1 MERLNLQARVA
12 RELPQL
18 EQEFNKVNRLYSLAI
33 SFDVHVEPEE
43 MALYQTLMPSFHS
56 LKVGMSSVTQSSEQA
71 PFHSREL
78 SLGLLEASHSH
89 M

>member
-18 EQEFNKVNRLYSLAI
+18 EQEFLKVNRLYSLAV
-33 SFDVHVEPEE
+33 SFDVHVDPEE

-56 LKVGMSSVTQSSEQA
+56 LKVGTSMEGKNVVE
-71 PFHSREL
+71 PWN
-78 SLGLLEASHSH
+78 
-89 M
+89 